1 MKTLRFFCLHIAESP
16 FPTHKVRMTN
26 QSPEYAG
33 FNAFASD
40 PILNLAS
47 VSMPKAAKDGFSKL
61 GAWAGMSDTIKLG
74 ALANENP
81 PVLHTHDAK
90 GERIDRVEYHPAWHA
105 LMRKGVES
113 GLHAS
118 VWRDGDSDKGH
129 RNLAR
134 AIRMYISGGVESG
147 HLCPMSMTN
156 ASIAALVANQPLL
169 EEWQDKILASQ
180 YDPSHKPMS
189 QKRGVMLGM
198 AMTERQGGS
207 DVRAATTKAEILQ
220 DGIWRINGAKW
231 FVSAPMCDAF
241 LVLAQTTKG
250 ISCFMMPRIL
260 PDGEMN
266 GMQIQR
272 LKNKLGNRSNASSE
286 IELKDA
292 LAYLVGNEGEG
303 IATIMEMVTMT
314 RLDCS
319 VFSTGL
325 IRTSLAEAVHHT
337 RHRSAFGK
345 KLIDQPLMERVLA
358 DLSLDAVAAS
368 ALTFR
373 LATAF
378 DRAGANPQEA
388 AYVRLMTPV
397 VKYWTCKIGP
407 SLIGEALECLGGNG
421 YVEAGNLSRHYR
433 EAPLNGIWEGAG
445 NIMCLDVIR
454 VLSKSKNILDAV
466 LDGLQRDLGGE
477 SAGKTVDVI
486 RTAAKMT
493 LEDPGSARILVEQ
506 LALTAAAAEL
516 TKLGA
521 GQTAK
526 AFIETRLGGLWRNT
540 YGMLDNRYN
549 AREIINKNFPAW

>member
-1 MKTLRFFCLHIAESP
+1 
-16 FPTHKVRMTN
+16 MTN

-33 FNAFASD
+33 FNAYTCD
-40 PILNLAS
+40 PLLTLAS
-47 VSMPKAAKDGFSKL
+47 VSMSKEAKDSFNAL
-61 GAWAGMSDTIKLG
+61 GDWAGRADTIKLG

-90 GERIDRVEYHPAWHA
+90 GERIDRVEFHPAWHA
-105 LMRKGVES
+105 LMRKGVQS
-113 GLHAS
+113 GIHAS
-118 VWRDGDSDKGH
+118 IWREDASDKGH

-156 ASIAALVANQPLL
+156 ASVAALVANQPLL
-169 EEWQDKILASQ
+169 SEWQSKILSPN
-180 YDPSHKPMS
+180 YDPSHKPLS
-189 QKRGVMLGM
+189 QKRGVTLGM
-198 AMTERQGGS
+198 AITERQGGS
-207 DVRAATTKAEILQ
+207 DVRAIETKAEPLQ
-220 DGIWRINGAKW
+220 DGIWRLNGAKW
-231 FVSAPMCDAF
+231 FMSAPMCDAF
-241 LVLAQTTKG
+241 LVLGQTPKG

-260 PDGEMN
+260 PDGDLN
-266 GMQIQR
+266 GIELLR

-286 IELKDA
+286 VEFKDA
-292 LAYLVGNEGEG
+292 LAYLIGEEGEG
-303 IATIMEMVTMT
+303 ISTIMEMVTLT

-325 IRTSLAEAVHHT
+325 MRTSLAEAVHHT

-358 DLSLDAVAAS
+358 DLSLDAVASS
-368 ALTFR
+368 ALTMR

-397 VKYWTCKIGP
+397 IKYWTCKIAP
-407 SLIGEALECLGGNG
+407 ALIGEAMECLGGNG
-421 YVEAGNLSRHYR
+421 YIEAGNLPRHYR

-445 NIMCLDVIR
+445 NIMCLDVLR

-466 LDGLQRDLGGE
+466 LDSLQADLGSNG
-477 SAGKTVDVI
+477 ADKAVDVI

-516 TKLGA
+516 TKMGA
-521 GQTAK
+521 GETAK

-549 AREIINKNFPAW
+549 ARAIVEKNFPAW

>member
-1 MKTLRFFCLHIAESP
+1 
-16 FPTHKVRMTN
+16 MTN
-26 QSPEYAG
+26 QTPQYAG
-33 FNAFASD
+33 FNAFTCD
-40 PILNLAS
+40 PMLDLAS
-47 VSMPKAAKDGFSKL
+47 VSMSKEAKDSFSRL
-61 GAWAGMSDTIKLG
+61 GAWAGNSDTLKLG
-74 ALANENP
+74 ALANDNP
-81 PVLHTHDAK
+81 PVLHTHDAR
-90 GERIDRVEYHPAWHA
+90 GERLDRVEYHPAWHA

-118 VWRDGDSDKGH
+118 IWREDESEKGH

-134 AIRMYISGGVESG
+134 AIRMYISSGVESG
-147 HLCPMSMTN
+147 HLCPLSMTN
-156 ASIAALVANQPLL
+156 ASVAALVANQPLL
-169 EEWQDKILASQ
+169 QEWQGKILSSN
-180 YDPSHKPMS
+180 YDPSNKPLS
-189 QKRGVMLGM
+189 QKRGVTLGM

-207 DVRAATTKAEILQ
+207 DVRLLETKAEPLQ
-220 DGIWRINGAKW
+220 DGIWRINGSKW
-231 FVSAPMCDAF
+231 FMSAPMCDGF
-241 LVLAQTTKG
+241 LVLAQTPKG

-260 PDGEMN
+260 PDGELN
-266 GMQIQR
+266 GMRLQR

-286 IELKDA
+286 VEFHDA
-292 LAYLVGNEGEG
+292 LAYLVGEEGQG
-303 IATIMEMVTMT
+303 ISTIMEMVTLT

-325 IRTSLAEAVHHT
+325 MRTSLAEAVHHT

-358 DLSLDAVAAS
+358 DLSLDAVAGS
-368 ALTFR
+368 ALTLR
-373 LATAF
+373 LAGAF

-397 VKYWTCKIGP
+397 IKYWTCKIAP
-407 SLIGEALECLGGNG
+407 ALVGEALECLGGNG
-421 YVEAGNLSRHYR
+421 YVEAGNLPRHYR

-445 NIMCLDVIR
+445 NIMCLDVMR

-466 LDGLQRDLGGE
+466 LDGLQRDLGG
-477 SAGKTVDVI
+477 AGAQKAVDVI

-516 TKLGA
+516 TKLGR
-521 GQTAK
+521 GETAQ

-549 AREIINKNFPAW
+549 SRSIIEKNFPAW

>member
-1 MKTLRFFCLHIAESP
+1 MA
-16 FPTHKVRMTN
+16 N

-33 FNAFASD
+33 FNAYTCD
-40 PILNLAS
+40 PMLNLAS
-47 VSMPKAAKDGFSKL
+47 VSMSKQAKDSFVKL
-61 GAWAGMSDTIKLG
+61 GAWAGHADTLKLG
-74 ALANENP
+74 ALANDNP

-113 GLHAS
+113 GLHS
-118 VWRDGDSDKGH
+118 SIWREDESEKGH

-156 ASIAALVANQPLL
+156 ASVAALVANQPLL
-169 EEWQDKILASQ
+169 GEWQGKILSPN
-180 YDPSHKPMS
+180 YDPSLKPLA
-189 QKRGVMLGM
+189 QKRGVTLGM

-207 DVRAATTKAEILQ
+207 DVRAIETKAEPLQ
-220 DGIWRINGAKW
+220 DGIWRLNGAKW
-231 FVSAPMCDAF
+231 FMSAPMCDAF
-241 LVLAQTTKG
+241 LVLAQTSKG

-260 PDGEMN
+260 PDGELN
-266 GMQIQR
+266 GMRLQR

-286 IELKDA
+286 VEFQDA
-292 LAYLVGNEGEG
+292 LAYLVGNEGQG
-303 IATIMEMVTMT
+303 ISTIMEMVTLT
-314 RLDCS
+314 RLDCA

-325 IRTSLAEAVHHT
+325 MRTSLAEAVHHA
-337 RHRSAFGK
+337 RHRSAFGAR
-345 KLIDQPLMERVLA
+345 LVDQPLMERVLA
-358 DLSLDAVAAS
+358 DLSLDAVASS
-368 ALTFR
+368 ALTLR

-397 VKYWTCKIGP
+397 IKYWTCKIAP
-407 SLIGEALECLGGNG
+407 ALVGEALECLGGNG

-445 NIMCLDVIR
+445 NIMCLDVMR

-466 LDGLQRDLGGE
+466 LEGLQRDLGGNGTE
-477 SAGKTVDVI
+477 KAVDVI
-486 RTAAKMT
+486 RSAAKMT

-516 TKLGA
+516 TRSGA
-521 GQTAK
+521 GETTQ

-549 AREIINKNFPAW
+549 ARSIIEKNFPTW

>member
-1 MKTLRFFCLHIAESP
+1 MS
-16 FPTHKVRMTN
+16 N

-33 FNAFASD
+33 FNAYLAD
-40 PILNLAS
+40 PMLGLAS
-47 VSMPKAAKDGFSKL
+47 VSMSNSTKAGFTKL
-61 GAWAGMSDTIKLG
+61 GAWAGNADTLKLG

-113 GLHAS
+113 GLNCS
-118 VWRDGDSDKGH
+118 IWREDEADKGH

-169 EEWQDKILASQ
+169 SEWQGKILSSN
-180 YDPSHKPMS
+180 YDPSDKPLS
-189 QKRGVMLGM
+189 KKRGVTLGM

-207 DVRAATTKAEILQ
+207 DVRSMKTVAEPLQ
-220 DGIWRINGAKW
+220 DGIWRLNGSKW
-231 FVSAPMCDAF
+231 FASAPMSDAF
-241 LVLAQTTKG
+241 LVLAQTKQG

-260 PDGEMN
+260 PEGEKN
-266 GMQIQR
+266 AITIQR

-286 IELKDA
+286 IEFHDA
-292 LAYLVGNEGEG
+292 LAYLVGEPGNG
-303 IATIMEMVTMT
+303 ISTIMEMVTLT

-325 IRTSLAEAVHHT
+325 MRTSVAEAVHHS
-337 RHRSAFGK
+337 RHRSAFGA
-345 KLIDQPLMERVLA
+345 KLIDQPIMERVLA
-358 DLSLDAVAAS
+358 DLSLDTVAAS

-373 LATAF
+373 LSNAF

-397 VKYWTCKIGP
+397 IKYWTCKIAP
-407 SLIGEALECLGGNG
+407 ALIGEAMECLGGNG
-421 YVEAGNLSRHYR
+421 YVEAGNLARHYR

-445 NIMCLDVIR
+445 NIMCLDVLR
-454 VLSKSKNILDAV
+454 VISKSKNILDAV
-466 LDGLQRDLGGE
+466 LEGLQRDLGGVGAE
-477 SAGKTVDVI
+477 KAIEVI

-516 TKLGA
+516 TRLG
-521 GQTAK
+521 GGVTSQ

-540 YGMLDNRYN
+540 YGMLDNRYD
-549 AREIINKNFPAW
+549 ARAIIEKNFPAW

>member
-1 MKTLRFFCLHIAESP
+1 
-16 FPTHKVRMTN
+16 MTN

-33 FNAFASD
+33 FNAYVND
-40 PILNLAS
+40 PMLNLAT
-47 VSMPKAAKDGFSKL
+47 VSMSKEAKDSFMKL
-61 GAWAGMSDTIKLG
+61 GAWAGHSDTIKLG
-74 ALANENP
+74 VLANENP

-105 LMRKGVES
+105 LMRKGVQS

-118 VWRDGDSDKGH
+118 VWRDDESEKGH

-156 ASIAALVANQPLL
+156 ASVAALVGNQPLL
-169 EEWQDKILASQ
+169 NEWQGKILSPN
-180 YDPSHKPMS
+180 YDPSHKPLS
-189 QKRGVMLGM
+189 QKQGVMLGM

-207 DVRAATTKAEILQ
+207 DVRAAETKAEPLQ
-220 DGIWRINGAKW
+220 DGIWRINGSKW
-231 FVSAPMCDAF
+231 FMSAPMCDGF
-241 LVLAQTTKG
+241 LVLAKTTKG

-260 PDGEMN
+260 PDGELN
-266 GMQIQR
+266 GMRLQR

-286 IELKDA
+286 VEFHDA
-292 LAYLVGNEGEG
+292 LAYMVGDEGDG
-303 IATIMEMVTMT
+303 IANIMEMVTLT
-314 RLDCS
+314 RLDCA

-325 IRTSLAEAVHHT
+325 MRTSLAEAVHHT
-337 RHRSAFGK
+337 RYRSAFGK

-358 DLSLDAVAAS
+358 DLTLDAVASS
-368 ALTFR
+368 ALTLR

-378 DRAGANPQEA
+378 DRAGANPEEA
-388 AYVRLMTPV
+388 AYMRLMTPV
-397 VKYWTCKIGP
+397 IKYWGCKIAP
-407 SLIGEALECLGGNG
+407 AFIGEALECLGGNG
-421 YVEAGNLSRHYR
+421 YVETGNLSRHYR

-445 NIMCLDVIR
+445 NIMCLDAMR
-454 VLSKSKNILDAV
+454 VLSNSNNILDAV
-466 LDGLQRDLGGE
+466 LDGLQRDLGGNGAE
-477 SAGKTVDVI
+477 KAIDVI

-493 LEDPGSARILVEQ
+493 LEDPGSARIFVEQ

-516 TKLGA
+516 TRLGT
-521 GQTAK
+521 GQTAQ

-549 AREIINKNFPAW
+549 SREIIEKNFPAWYV

>member
-1 MKTLRFFCLHIAESP
+1 
-16 FPTHKVRMTN
+16 MTN
-26 QSPEYAG
+26 QTPDYAG
-33 FNAFASD
+33 FNAYTCD
-40 PILNLAS
+40 PMLNLAS
-47 VSMPKAAKDGFSKL
+47 ISMSKEAKNSFAKL
-61 GAWAGMSDTIKLG
+61 GFWAGNSDTLRLG

-118 VWRDGDSDKGH
+118 VWREDHMDKGN

-169 EEWQDKILASQ
+169 GEWQEKILSPS
-180 YDPSHKPMS
+180 YDPSHNPLSK
-189 QKRGVMLGM
+189 KRGVTLGM

-207 DVRAATTKAEILQ
+207 DVRALETTAEPLQ
-220 DGIWRINGAKW
+220 DGIWRLNGSKW
-231 FVSAPMCDAF
+231 FMSAPMCDAF
-241 LVLAQTTKG
+241 LVLAQTGKG

-260 PDGEMN
+260 PDGDLN
-266 GMQIQR
+266 GMQLRR

-286 IELKDA
+286 VDFKDA
-292 LAYLVGNEGEG
+292 LAYLVGEDGQG
-303 IATIMEMVTMT
+303 IPTIMEMVTMT

-337 RHRSAFGK
+337 RYRSAFGK
-345 KLIDQPLMERVLA
+345 KLIDQPIMERVLA
-358 DLSLDAVAAS
+358 DLTLDSIASS
-368 ALTFR
+368 ALTLR
-373 LATAF
+373 LAAAF
-378 DRAGANPQEA
+378 DRVSANPQEA

-397 VKYWTCKIGP
+397 IKYWSCKIAP
-407 SLIGEALECLGGNG
+407 ALIGEALECLGGNG

-445 NIMCLDVIR
+445 NIMCLDVMR
-454 VLSKSKNILDAV
+454 VLAKSKNILDAV
-466 LDGLQRDLGGE
+466 LEGLQRDLGGNG
-477 SAGKTVDVI
+477 AHKAVDVI

-516 TKLGA
+516 TKLGV
-521 GQTAK
+521 GQSGQ

-549 AREIINKNFPAW
+549 ARAIIDKNFPAW

>member
-1 MKTLRFFCLHIAESP
+1 MA
-16 FPTHKVRMTN
+16 N

-33 FNAFASD
+33 FNAYKSD
-40 PILNLAS
+40 PILELAS
-47 VSMPKAAKDGFSKL
+47 ISMSKEAKGSFTKL
-61 GAWAGMSDTIKLG
+61 GAWAGHSDTLKLG
-74 ALANENP
+74 ALANDNP
-81 PVLHTHDAK
+81 PILHTHDAK

-105 LMRKGVES
+105 LMRKGIES
-113 GLHAS
+113 GLHS
-118 VWRDGDSDKGH
+118 SIWHERESEKGY

-156 ASIAALVANQPLL
+156 ASVAALVANQPLL
-169 EEWQDKILASQ
+169 GEWQGKILSHN

-189 QKRGVMLGM
+189 QKRGVTLGM

-207 DVRAATTKAEILQ
+207 DVRAIETKAEPLQ
-220 DGIWRINGAKW
+220 AGIWRLNGSKW
-231 FVSAPMCDAF
+231 FMSAPMCDAF
-241 LVLAQTTKG
+241 LVLAQTPKG

-266 GMQIQR
+266 GVRLQR

-286 IELKDA
+286 VELQDA
-292 LAYLVGNEGEG
+292 FAYLVGEEGQG
-303 IATIMEMVTMT
+303 IATIMEMVTLT
-314 RLDCS
+314 RLDCA

-325 IRTSLAEAVHHT
+325 MRTSLAEAVHHT
-337 RHRSAFGK
+337 RHRSAFGA

-358 DLSLDAVAAS
+358 DMTLDAVASS
-368 ALTFR
+368 ALTLR
-373 LATAF
+373 LAAAF

-397 VKYWTCKIGP
+397 IKYWTCKIAP
-407 SLIGEALECLGGNG
+407 ALVGEALECLGGNG

-445 NIMCLDVIR
+445 NIMSLDVIR

-466 LDGLQRDLGGE
+466 LDGLQRDLGGTNAE
-477 SAGKTVDVI
+477 KTIDVI
-486 RTAAKMT
+486 RTAAQMT
-493 LEDPGSARILVEQ
+493 LEDPGSARILIEQ

-516 TKLGA
+516 TRSGS
-521 GQTAK
+521 GQTAQ

-540 YGMLDNRYN
+540 YGMLDNRYD
-549 AREIINKNFPAW
+549 ARAIIELNFPAW